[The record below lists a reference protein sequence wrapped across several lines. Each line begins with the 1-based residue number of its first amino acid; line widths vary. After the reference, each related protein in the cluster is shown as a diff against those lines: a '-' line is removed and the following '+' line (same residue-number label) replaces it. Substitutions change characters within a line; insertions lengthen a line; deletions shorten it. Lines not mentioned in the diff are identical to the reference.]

1 MEIARLKAELA
12 AKDEKIG
19 DLSERLRIVLK
30 MDKITATQAEQT
42 LRDNLANTARLEMDI
57 VLGIQEELQK
67 TKNLKGEHSPQEV
80 IAFKGSLVRIFKAFK
95 LNGITA

>member
-1 MEIARLKAELA
+1 MCEMQMEIARLKAELA

-19 DLSERLRIVLK
+19 ELSERLRTVLK

-67 TKNLKGEHSPQEV
+67 TIIVQNLSQ
-80 IAFKGSLVRIFKAFK
+80 IM
-95 LNGITA
+95 